1 MIPDL
6 GADKVW
12 RLSKS
17 NGKWEIRGHVSFTR
31 GGGPRHVAFHGI
43 LTFIFSA
50 HHLIDKNLLDGM
62 LYTLLE
68 LTSSIAAHTF
78 LPLPSEPVLTHTTST
93 LTNPLPLP
101 NDMLAAE
108 ILVPKTNAS
117 FPDPYLYVSNRNDPG
132 PDGDTI
138 AIFSLEN
145 KEKPVLV
152 KEVSTGLRHV
162 RGIVFG
168 GPGDRWLVAGGVN
181 GGGVRVFERTE
192 GGRNL
197 KVVAENKTIIAPTG
211 FLWV

>member
-1 MIPDL
+1 
-6 GADKVW
+6 
-12 RLSKS
+12 
-17 NGKWEIRGHVSFTR
+17 
-31 GGGPRHVAFHGI
+31 
-43 LTFIFSA
+43 
-50 HHLIDKNLLDGM
+50 M

-68 LTSSIAAHTF
+68 LTSSITSHTF
-78 LPLPSEPVLTHTTST
+78 PALPSEAVLTHTTST

-101 NDMLAAE
+101 NEMLAAE
-108 ILVPKTNAS
+108 ILVPKPNAS
-117 FPDPYLYVSNRNDPG
+117 FPEPYLYVSNRNDPG

-138 AIFSLEN
+138 AIFSIVN

-152 KEVSTGLRHV
+152 TEVPTGLRHV

-192 GGRNL
+192 GGKNL
-197 KVVAENKTIIAPTG
+197 RVVAENQSIEAPTA